1 MKPSERIRKLR
12 RSLDLT
18 GADVA
23 EKLGIS
29 TQYYYNIERGRRKL
43 SAEMALKLAEI
54 FGVSLDYL
62 LGNSIGS
69 LIEKRLDELG
79 MTIEELAKLSNVRE
93 DYIRNIERIIPSPW
107 EYERGEKI
115 YRIAKALKM
124 DFNELLAAYARQ
136 EPPLSDDESPRYA
149 PEELYKIVKDAD
161 FADESVDLSNIV
173 WAQYDKMID
182 VEKLKKEVEVI
193 GQADEA
199 LKSIGTTVFD
209 MVLESLEEED
219 ILKLAARTIGYE
231 GRLTKEQI
239 EQMKLAMKI
248 ALAKNDK

>member
-12 RSLDLT
+12 RALDLT

-43 SAEMALKLAEI
+43 SAEVALKLAEI
-54 FGVSLDYL
+54 FGVSLDFL
-62 LGNSIGS
+62 MGNSIGS

-93 DYIRNIERIIPSPW
+93 DYIRNIEHIMPDPG
-107 EYERGEKI
+107 EYERGDKI

-124 DFNELLAAYARQ
+124 DFNKLSAAYARQ
-136 EPPLSDDESPRYA
+136 EPPLSDEVPRGTL
-149 PEELYKIVKDAD
+149 EELYEELQDED
-161 FADESVDLSNIV
+161 FEDVDLSNNV
-173 WAQYDKMID
+173 WAKFDKTID
-182 VEKLKKEVEVI
+182 VEKVKKEAEVI
-193 GQADEA
+193 RQADEA

-219 ILKLAARTIGYE
+219 ILKLAARTIGYK
-231 GRLTKEQI
+231 GTLTKEQI

-248 ALAKNDK
+248 ALAKSTN